1 MDGKPRIWD
10 IASQS
15 IITIFEGHDGQDGVR
30 NHAVAMSPVADIAVC
45 GFGGMIRAWCPET
58 AEQIAEFDVGSAA
71 NYLAFTPTG
80 KTLVAVLWAGPFLVI
95 DTSDWS
101 IVNKVAASE
110 MRTHGHA
117 LTPDGKTLVVA
128 SLVSGSKIQL
138 WDIEDV
144 GGVG

>member
-1 MDGKPRIWD
+1 
-10 IASQS
+10 
-15 IITIFEGHDGQDGVR
+15 
-30 NHAVAMSPVADIAVC
+30 
-45 GFGGMIRAWCPET
+45 MIRVWCPQT
-58 AEQIAEFDVGSAA
+58 GKQIPEFDVGSAA

-117 LTPDGKTLVVA
+117 LTPD
-128 SLVSGSKIQL
+128 
-138 WDIEDV
+138 
-144 GGVG
+144 